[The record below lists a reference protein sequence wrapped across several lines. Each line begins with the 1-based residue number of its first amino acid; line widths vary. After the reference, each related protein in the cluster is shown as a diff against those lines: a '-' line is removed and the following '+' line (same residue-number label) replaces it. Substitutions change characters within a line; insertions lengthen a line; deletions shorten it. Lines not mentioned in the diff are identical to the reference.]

1 MDARQRTFWRRR
13 IVALA
18 VPALIAG
25 VGVGALAGDDGGS
38 GGGEEGAEQEPPGET
53 DAGPP
58 VKLKIAV
65 SGDLLIHG
73 PVSAQ
78 ALAYGGGERYQFRP
92 MLKQVKQIVSR
103 ADLGI
108 CHLEQPLTA
117 GTPSGEPVFQA
128 PQGLAGAIAWT
139 GWDACSTASNHSLDG
154 GIEGIDFTLKRLDR
168 VGVAHSGTNASPRAP
183 RAAML
188 QAKGVKV
195 ALLAYTELIP
205 GLTPPEESWRLNLA
219 DPKRM
224 LADARRAR
232 RAGADVVLVS
242 LHWGTEYQ
250 HEPSEFQRT
259 VARKLTASPDVTAV
273 IGQHVHVVQPIRR
286 VNGKPV
292 VYGEGNL
299 LSNQTANCCP
309 PESQDGMV
317 VLLALR
323 SGPNGI
329 GVKRVR
335 YVPTEVAHPSFEIVR
350 ASSVS
355 RERTIGYAGRRPWLK
370 PAR

>member
-1 MDARQRTFWRRR
+1 M
-13 IVALA
+13 ALA

-25 VGVGALAGDDGGS
+25 VSVGALAGDDGR
-38 GGGEEGAEQEPPGET
+38 EEPQSERSEEPSE
-53 DAGPP
+53 DLP
-58 VKLKIAV
+58 VKKLKIAV

-92 MLKQVKQIVSR
+92 MLKQVKQIVRR

-117 GTPSGEPVFQA
+117 GVPSGEPVFQA

-168 VGVAHSGTNASPRAP
+168 VGVAHSGTNASPKAP

-188 QAKGVKV
+188 RAKGVKV
-195 ALLAYTELIP
+195 ALLAYTDLIP

-259 VARKLTASPDVTAV
+259 VARRLTASPNVTAV

-350 ASSVS
+350 AGGVS
-355 RERTIGYAGRRPWLK
+355 RERTIGYAGRRPWLR
-370 PAR
+370 PVR

>member
-1 MDARQRTFWRRR
+1 M
-13 IVALA
+13 ALA
-18 VPALIAG
+18 VPALIVG
-25 VGVGALAGDDGGS
+25 VGVGALAGDDGREEPGS
-38 GGGEEGAEQEPPGET
+38 ESPEEPSE
-53 DAGPP
+53 DVP
-58 VKLKIAV
+58 VTKLRIAV

-73 PVSAQ
+73 PVAAQ

-117 GTPSGEPVFQA
+117 GEPSGEPVFQA

-139 GWDACSTASNHSLDG
+139 GWDACSTASNHSMDG
-154 GIEGIDFTLKRLDR
+154 GVEGLDFTLKRLDR
-168 VGVAHSGTNASPRAP
+168 VGVAHSGTNASPTAP
-183 RAAML
+183 RAAMV

-195 ALLAYTELIP
+195 ALLAYTDLIP
-205 GLTPPEESWRLNLA
+205 GLTPPEEGWRLNLA
-219 DPKRM
+219 EPKRM
-224 LADARRAR
+224 LADARQAR

-273 IGQHVHVVQPIRR
+273 IGQHVHVVQPIKR

-323 SGPNGI
+323 SGPDGI

-370 PAR
+370 PVR

>member
-1 MDARQRTFWRRR
+1 MFWRRR

-25 VGVGALAGDDGGS
+25 AGLGALTKGD
-38 GGGEEGAEQEPPGET
+38 GEGNRSEGEVGDQGEVVEERT
-53 DAGPP
+53 IH
-58 VKLKIAV
+58 LEIAV

-78 ALAYGGGERYQFRP
+78 ALVYGGGERYEFRP
-92 MLKQVKQIVSR
+92 MLRRLRRIVRR

-117 GTPSGEPVFQA
+117 GVPSGEPVFRA

-168 VGVAHSGTNASPRAP
+168 VGVRHSGTNSSPTAP

-188 QAKGVKV
+188 KAKGIEV
-195 ALLAYTELIP
+195 ALLAYTDLIP
-205 GLTPPEESWRLNLA
+205 GLTPPEEGWRLNMA
-219 DPKRM
+219 EPERI
-224 LADARRAR
+224 LADAREAR
-232 RAGADVVLVS
+232 RDGADVVIVS
-242 LHWGTEYQ
+242 LHWGIEYQ
-250 HEPSEFQRT
+250 HEPSEFQRR
-259 VARKLTASPDVTAV
+259 VARRLTVSPDVMAL
-273 IGQHVHVVQPIRR
+273 IGQHVHVVQPVRR

-299 LSNQTANCCP
+299 LSNQTAACCP

-317 VLLALR
+317 VLLDIRA
-323 SGPNGI
+323 GPE
-329 GVKRVR
+329 GVEVPRVR
-335 YVPTEVAHPSFEIVR
+335 YVPTEVAHPSFEVVP
-350 ASSVS
+350 AGEVS
-355 RERTIGYAGRRPWLK
+355 RARTIGYVGRRSWLV
-370 PAR
+370 PTR

>member
-1 MDARQRTFWRRR
+1 
-13 IVALA
+13 
-18 VPALIAG
+18 
-25 VGVGALAGDDGGS
+25 
-38 GGGEEGAEQEPPGET
+38 
-53 DAGPP
+53 
-58 VKLKIAV
+58 
-65 SGDLLIHG
+65 
-73 PVSAQ
+73 
-78 ALAYGGGERYQFRP
+78 

-168 VGVAHSGTNASPRAP
+168 VGVAHSGTNASPSAP

-195 ALLAYTELIP
+195 ALLAYTDLIP
-205 GLTPPEESWRLNLA
+205 GLTPPEEGWRLNLA

-250 HEPSEFQRT
+250 HEPLGVPAHGRPQAHRLARRDRGDRPARARGAADPASERQAGGLRRGQPALQPDRELLP
-259 VARKLTASPDVTAV
+259 AREPGRDGGAARAAV
-273 IGQHVHVVQPIRR
+273 RSERHRR
-286 VNGKPV
+286 
-292 VYGEGNL
+292 
-299 LSNQTANCCP
+299 QAR
-309 PESQDGMV
+309 
-317 VLLALR
+317 ALR
-323 SGPNGI
+323 
-329 GVKRVR
+329 
-335 YVPTEVAHPSFEIVR
+335 AHRGRTSR
-350 ASSVS
+350 ASRSCARAAFRAS
-355 RERTIGYAGRRPWLK
+355 APSATRAG
-370 PAR
+370 ARG